1 MLSGLT
7 GQLLV
12 KTVIVRPLTVYPAF
26 RHLLFLLYFSGIS
39 YLHSDFGEKNA
50 LLSVFFP
57 PKYKTCLYK
66 TNWNFH
72 CSNPSKKGK
81 AEL

>member
-50 LLSVFFP
+50 LLSVF
-57 PKYKTCLYK
+57 
-66 TNWNFH
+66 H